1 LRTEHLATWGN
12 DKQEKLE
19 HLIEQE
25 KQESQSCGPS
35 IWPFGKMINR
45 TNKTKHAKHESEGC
59 GPSLWHFGEMI
70 KQEELQT
77 RETNGETG

>member
-1 LRTEHLATWGN
+1 MRTEHLAIWEN
-12 DKQEKLE
+12 YKQDKQE
-19 HLIEQE
+19 
-25 KQESQSCGPS
+25 
-35 IWPFGKMINR
+35 
-45 TNKTKHAKHESEGC
+45 KHAKHESEGC